1 MINLYLNN
9 SYGFLLAKIEEEMEE
24 RLINNLSPL
33 KINAR
38 QFGILQ
44 FIEDNPDSSQITVSN
59 ALFIDRTTMVAHAD
73 HLEDLGYIKRIKNP
87 NDRRSFVL
95 TITDQGEEKLRLGRN
110 YLEDTE
116 LSVLSSLTKE
126 EKEKLKSLLLKV
138 WRSIQKEEKDESY

>member
-44 FIEDNPDSSQITVSN
+44 FIEDHPGSSQITVSN

-73 HLEDLGYIKRIKNP
+73 HLEI
-87 NDRRSFVL
+87 
-95 TITDQGEEKLRLGRN
+95 
-110 YLEDTE
+110 
-116 LSVLSSLTKE
+116 
-126 EKEKLKSLLLKV
+126 
-138 WRSIQKEEKDESY
+138 